1 MPAIYAQTGPPFN
14 FLGNMSETQRNA
26 FTAWISSQSQTL
38 PAVQTF
44 HQIRA
49 QQLRKT
55 GGLLEQFYAAAA
67 VPLAPSF
74 IKATWKPAMKGHF
87 AYGYRNDHLPAM
99 AVSNVKDYFRAKLVH
114 MDDAVFHMNHL
125 RTQVERHEDL
135 AQYANDGVQKV
146 PLLMD
151 RLQTM
156 FGQPEYQGCLVK
168 DITDQYC
175 GQARFRTNQF
185 DTPTPWELA
194 TRGSN
199 SPVKACPVKA

>member
-1 MPAIYAQTGPPFN
+1 MATFAQTGPPFN
-14 FLGNMSETQRNA
+14 FLGNMSETQSNA
-26 FTAWISSQSQTL
+26 FSAWVASQSPSL
-38 PAVQTF
+38 PDVQVF

-55 GGLLEQFYAAAA
+55 GGLLEHFHAQAA

-74 IKATWKPAMKGHF
+74 IKDTWKPTMKGHF

-99 AVSNVKDYFRAKLVH
+99 TVFNVKEYFRPKLVH